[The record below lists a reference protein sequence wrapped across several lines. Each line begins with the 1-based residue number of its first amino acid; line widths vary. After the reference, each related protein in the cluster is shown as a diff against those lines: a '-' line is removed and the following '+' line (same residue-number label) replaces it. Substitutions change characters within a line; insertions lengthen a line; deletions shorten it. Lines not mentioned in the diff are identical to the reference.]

1 MQFSSFTVLLSLA
14 ASAFAAPTP
23 ADSSP
28 LDKRALAF
36 RKYNT
41 FQISDGVGG
50 NALAET
56 NQAFPVD
63 MRNPGAVSK
72 ADLAVLVAA
81 RQTAE
86 NAETAFNSAVAAAS
100 GAAAQALDVGKTK
113 NKVLKLRTFEM
124 LVQVQQARGSTDK
137 DAQLADIQKK
147 LAANVSLVW
156 FRSGKCMRVL
166 ILPFLQVKLDQAN
179 KGKKSQSVSFTA
191 DVQPK

>member
-1 MQFSSFTVLLSLA
+1 MQFSSFAVLFSLA
-14 ASAFAAPTP
+14 ASALAAPMP
-23 ADSSP
+23 AESAPS

-41 FQISDGVGG
+41 FQISGGVGG

-86 NAETAFNSAVAAAS
+86 NAEAAFNSAVAAAS

-147 LAANVSLVW
+147 LAANV
-156 FRSGKCMRVL
+156 
-166 ILPFLQVKLDQAN
+166 KLDQAN

>member
-14 ASAFAAPTP
+14 ASAFAAPMP
-23 ADSSP
+23 AADSAP
-28 LDKRALAF
+28 LDKRALTF

-41 FQISDGVGG
+41 FQISGGVGG

-63 MRNPGAVSK
+63 MSNPGAVSK

-100 GAAAQALDVGKTK
+100 GAAQQALDVGKTK

-124 LVQVQQARGSTDK
+124 LVQVQQAKGSKDK

-147 LAANVSLVW
+147 LAAN
-156 FRSGKCMRVL
+156 
-166 ILPFLQVKLDQAN
+166 IKLDQAN

>member
-1 MQFSSFTVLLSLA
+1 MQFSSFAVLLSLA
-14 ASAFAAPTP
+14 ASTFAAPI
-23 ADSSP
+23 DSAP
-28 LDKRALAF
+28 LDKRALTF

-41 FQISDGVGG
+41 FQISGGVGG

-63 MRNPGAVSK
+63 MSNPGAVSK

-147 LAANVSLVW
+147 LAANVSL
-156 FRSGKCMRVL
+156 K
-166 ILPFLQVKLDQAN
+166 
-179 KGKKSQSVSFTA
+179 
-191 DVQPK
+191 